1 MQNESKYTIKLV
13 DEGVN
18 GTELLVEVEEDFTI

>member
-1 MQNESKYTIKLV
+1 MQNESKYAIKLV

-18 GTELLVEVEEDFTI
+18 GTELLVEVEEDFAI